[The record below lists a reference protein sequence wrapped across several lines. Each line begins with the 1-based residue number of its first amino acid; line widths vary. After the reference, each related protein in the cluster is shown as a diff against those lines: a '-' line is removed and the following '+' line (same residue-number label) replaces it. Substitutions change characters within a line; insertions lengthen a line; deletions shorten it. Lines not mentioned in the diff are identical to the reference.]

1 MAEIFIH
8 EWHISDYDGRK
19 DSSMKS
25 EGTIN
30 GEHVYACKRLST
42 WFRLGK
48 YLIKHDVANYLLG
61 LTRYMSRNEFKHN
74 VKVWDWDRETNTG
87 KDINCVDE
95 IVKLVNEHF
104 SGNDYVLT
112 LLLLQEELEGYEKCY
127 LISDCYGLDFDYELF
142 IKDRD
147 AYQKRLEDF
156 LQKVHEAVRNEIEYE
171 NSTYIAIDFCGEG
184 IKCDSC
190 DIFKFG
196 ICDAAWCSDYERGDG
211 RDVIFVDAKKVK
223 Q

>member
-8 EWHISDYDGRK
+8 EWHISDYDGRREP
-19 DSSMKS
+19 SMMS

-61 LTRYMSRNEFKHN
+61 LTTNMSRTEFRYN
-74 VKVWDWDRETNTG
+74 VKVWDWDRDTNTV
-87 KDINCVDE
+87 KNINCVDE
-95 IVKLVNEHF
+95 IVHLVNEHF

-112 LLLLQEELEGYEKCY
+112 LMLLQEELKGYEKCY
-127 LISDCYGLDFDYELF
+127 LISDCYGLNFDYALF

-156 LQKVHEAVRNEIEYE
+156 LRKVHEEEQRKEADNDIQ
-171 NSTYIAIDFCGEG
+171 NS
-184 IKCDSC
+184 
-190 DIFKFG
+190 
-196 ICDAAWCSDYERGDG
+196 
-211 RDVIFVDAKKVK
+211 
-223 Q
+223 